1 MKLKDL
7 INKLCLI
14 EKSIGGDAE
23 VWLHHIDSGNE
34 SLIKSV
40 YIDQYINGQN
50 KEVNEVVIH
59 N

>member
-34 SLIKSV
+34 SLIQSV
-40 YIDQYINGQN
+40 STNQYTNGQN
-50 KEVNEVVIH
+50 KEIKEVVIH

>member
-7 INKLCLI
+7 INELCLI

-23 VWLHHIDSGNE
+23 VWLHYVDSGNE
-34 SLIKSV
+34 SLIQRV
-40 YIDQYINGQN
+40 IANQYINGQN
-50 KEVNEVVIH
+50 KEVKEVVIY